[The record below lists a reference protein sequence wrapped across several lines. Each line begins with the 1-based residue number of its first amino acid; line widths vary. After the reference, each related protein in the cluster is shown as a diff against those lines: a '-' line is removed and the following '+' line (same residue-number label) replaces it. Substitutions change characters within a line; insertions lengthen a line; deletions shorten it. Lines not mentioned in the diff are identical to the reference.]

1 MPDWCEYGA
10 IKIVCVSKDD
20 KLTISGLTMKASG
33 AITVRK
39 KGLVYEDATQLYQQP
54 LSLNIG
60 QMAAGFTFESE
71 QNEASWLNPLTTLI
85 LRTTQI

>member
-1 MPDWCEYGA
+1 
-10 IKIVCVSKDD
+10 
-20 KLTISGLTMKASG
+20 MK
-33 AITVRK
+33 
-39 KGLVYEDATQLYQQP
+39 TQLNYISNP
-54 LSLNIG
+54 LSLNIV